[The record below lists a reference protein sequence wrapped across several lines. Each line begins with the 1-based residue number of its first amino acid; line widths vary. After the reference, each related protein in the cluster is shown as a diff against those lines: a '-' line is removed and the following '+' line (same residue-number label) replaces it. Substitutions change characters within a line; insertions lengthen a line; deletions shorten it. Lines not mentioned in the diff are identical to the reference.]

1 MLDEFELA
9 TVVSWL
15 PVVPVVW
22 TVLVFVSLIAEL
34 VCGIIIDVAVEVSL
48 TVEAIGVELL
58 ILITGFKPDAT
69 PEFVIG
75 VALEEFTTGI
85 VDSGVDVPVVGAVPC
100 KLDELLIKFIDEL
113 LLFTGN
119 VVVVDDDG
127 TTLTELDEGT
137 TIGVLLEFTTV
148 ELDDSNSLDELELLI
163 IGVILL
169 DELTAIGAAE
179 LDDEFTNVALLEIP
193 R

>member
-9 TVVSWL
+9 AVVSWL

-34 VCGIIIDVAVEVSL
+34 VCGIIIDAAVEVSL
-48 TVEAIGVELL
+48 AVEAIGVELL

-75 VALEEFTTGI
+75 VALEESGI

-113 LLFTGN
+113 LLFTGT

-169 DELTAIGAAE
+169 DELTAIGAAD

>member
-9 TVVSWL
+9 AVVSWL

-100 KLDELLIKFIDEL
+100 KLDELLLKFIDEL
-113 LLFTGN
+113 LLFTGT

-127 TTLTELDEGT
+127 TTLTELDE
-137 TIGVLLEFTTV
+137 GVLLEFTTV

-169 DELTAIGAAE
+169 DELTAIDAAE

>member
-48 TVEAIGVELL
+48 TAEAIGVELL

-100 KLDELLIKFIDEL
+100 KLDELL
-113 LLFTGN
+113 LFTGT